1 MDNLGSRLRTVRL
14 KAGWTLREL
23 ARQAGVSP
31 SFVSQIENGKSQP
44 SVATLYVFAQLLS
57 VSIDELFDPRGGDG
71 ERPAATRRRASNGV
85 PNPSHA
91 WHPSEY
97 ANRVSVVHPSHRSS
111 LTMADGVIW
120 ERLAATPEHAVNFM
134 KITYSPGATSTGG
147 GAPISH
153 EGYEYGYVLKGTLEI
168 VVGSETFILH
178 EGESMGFDSM
188 IPHVLRNVGDGE
200 FEGIWF
206 VHGRERPVRPSPVP
220 LRAIPRPPAASPRAP
235 RPRRASKRSARAGGR
250 TART

>member
-1 MDNLGSRLRTVRL
+1 MDNLGSRLKNVRV

-44 SVATLYVFAQLLS
+44 SVATLYEFAQLLN
-57 VSIDELFDPRGGDG
+57 VSIDQLFDSRGGAA
-71 ERPAATRRRASNGV
+71 ERPGNRTTGSRAANGAPSPSN
-85 PNPSHA
+85 A

-97 ANRVSVVHPSHRSS
+97 ANRVSVVHPSHRPS

-120 ERLAATPEHAVNFM
+120 ERLAATPEHSVNFM
-134 KITYSPGATSTGG
+134 KITYAPGATSTAG
-147 GAPISH
+147 GAPVSH

-168 VVGSETFILH
+168 AVGAETFTLQA
-178 EGESMGFDSM
+178 GESRGFDSM
-188 IPHVLRNVGDGE
+188 IPHVLRNVGESE

-206 VHGRERPVRPSPVP
+206 VHGRERGVP
-220 LRAIPRPPAASPRAP
+220 TTRHIA
-235 RPRRASKRSARAGGR
+235 RPRDGVSAARRGGGVRSRARAR
-250 TART
+250 RA